1 MKFEKCFTTATTS
14 TPPRPL
20 RASENP
26 PRKRKGKERER
37 IPIMVRGA
45 EEIKKKKKIILL
57 NENECNFRKQPK
69 VVLNKLVLNIK
80 KTTKYLVVGPAKF
93 WI

>member
-1 MKFEKCFTTATTS
+1 
-14 TPPRPL
+14 
-20 RASENP
+20 
-26 PRKRKGKERER
+26 
-37 IPIMVRGA
+37 MVRGA

-69 VVLNKLVLNIK
+69 VVLNKLVLSIK
-80 KTTKYLVVGPAKF
+80 KTTKYLVVGSAKF